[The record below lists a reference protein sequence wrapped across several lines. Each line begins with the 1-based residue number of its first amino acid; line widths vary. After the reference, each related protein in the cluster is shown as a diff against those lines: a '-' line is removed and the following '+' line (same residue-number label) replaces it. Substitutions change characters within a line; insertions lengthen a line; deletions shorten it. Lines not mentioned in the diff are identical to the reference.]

1 MERKYIKEKIIE
13 SFEKLNN
20 SYEKL
25 LALISGGAIALSVTF
40 LINLDKK
47 PDIFCIFGI
56 SLFLLTASLI
66 LILLGTFCGLKARSK
81 NIGKI
86 TAEEDEDK
94 ETAKKLKKSKEK
106 WNCCADFAHNIS
118 LASCIIGIIMLL
130 FFIYITASSL

>member
-1 MERKYIKEKIIE
+1 MVFIFLYPFFVRIE
-13 SFEKLNN
+13 
-20 SYEKL
+20 
-25 LALISGGAIALSVTF
+25 
-40 LINLDKK
+40 INIFNKFRPKK
-47 PDIFCIFGI
+47 KNPKDIFCIFNC
-56 SLFLLTASLI
+56 SLFFNTTASLI

-86 TAEEDEDK
+86 TAEEDEDT

-130 FFIYITASSL
+130 FFIYINVSSL